1 MERERAEAAPQAGPE
16 RPAEPSLAPHALL
29 RLQAAA
35 GNRAVARMVAERR
48 MIARDGRSP
57 DDTAPV
63 DDIDR
68 AAGGR
73 ARSNWLHGR
82 QCEPYGPTRARIVQ
96 MDMLAEVQAA
106 VSVGLATEPALG
118 DVLAEW
124 RKYLNGV
131 GGLSTHDLTTN
142 PDDKIAQAFQRDNR
156 HEPAEDAIFRHA
168 WSRSSSW
175 LPRLASSSFAMLT
188 FDDLGVPQT
197 LRRPVPDY
205 DNNAFTVG
213 ANLAGGVGDGVTP
226 DSDFGPD
233 FRELGG
239 TITVTNEPI
248 AGQRLISRIFMSGD
262 FLWTIHD
269 AIDFC
274 PGNAGNT
281 LQESLTIPMSRL
293 EASGVAKDVG
303 LLVKF
308 TRHRADSPRE
318 FRNPAIDG

>member
-1 MERERAEAAPQAGPE
+1 VERTHSEPEATAGERIAPPTAVAAHP
-16 RPAEPSLAPHALL
+16 LL
-29 RLQAAA
+29 QLQRAA
-35 GNRAVARMVAERR
+35 GNRAVARMVSERA
-48 MIARDGRSP
+48 IARDGRAH

-73 ARSNWLHGR
+73 ARSHWLHGR

-96 MDMLAEVQAA
+96 TDMLVEVHAA
-106 VSVGLATEPALG
+106 VGAALATEPAVG

-124 RKYLNGV
+124 RKYLTGT
-131 GGLSTHDLTTN
+131 GGLSTHDLTTD
-142 PDDKIAQAFQRDNR
+142 PSDQIALAFQRDNR

-168 WSRSSSW
+168 WSSSASW
-175 LPRLASSSFAMLT
+175 LPRLASQSSVTLT
-188 FDDLGVPQT
+188 FDDLGVPQS

-205 DNNAFTVG
+205 DNNAFTVA

-239 TITVTNEPI
+239 TITVSNSPSS
-248 AGQRLISRIFMSGD
+248 GNRLWSRIFMTGD
-262 FLWTIHD
+262 FVWTVHD

-274 PGNAGNT
+274 PGNAGNG

-308 TRHRADSPRE
+308 PRHRVDSPRE

>member
-1 MERERAEAAPQAGPE
+1 MERERAEAAPEAGTE
-16 RPAEPSLAPHALL
+16 RLAAVAAAPHALL

-35 GNRAVARMVAERR
+35 GNRAVARRVAEQR

-57 DDTAPV
+57 ADTDPV

-73 ARSNWLHGR
+73 ARSHWIHGR
-82 QCEPYGPTRARIVQ
+82 QCEPYGPTRAAIVQ
-96 MDMLAEVQAA
+96 QDMLVEVQAA
-106 VSVGLATEPALG
+106 VGVALATDPAVG

-124 RKYLNGV
+124 RRYLNGT

-168 WSRSSSW
+168 WSRSASW
-175 LPRLASSSFAMLT
+175 LPRLATSSFATLT
-188 FDDLGVPQT
+188 FDDLGVPPA

-205 DNNAFTVG
+205 DNNAFTVA
-213 ANLAGGVGDGVTP
+213 ANLAGGIGDGVTP

-239 TITVTNEPI
+239 TITVTSQPI
-248 AGQRLISRIFMSGD
+248 SGNRLISRIFMSGD

-303 LLVKF
+303 LLVRF

-318 FRNPAIDG
+318 FRNPAVDG

>member
-1 MERERAEAAPQAGPE
+1 MEAAALVA
-16 RPAEPSLAPHALL
+16 RAPHALL
-29 RLQAAA
+29 RLQATA
-35 GNRAVARMVAERR
+35 GNRAVTQML
-48 MIARDGRSP
+48 ARDGRAP
-57 DDTAPV
+57 GDDAPV

-68 AAGGR
+68 RAGGR
-73 ARSNWLHGR
+73 ARSHWLHGR
-82 QCEPYGPTRARIVQ
+82 QCEPYGSTRAKIVQ
-96 MDMLAEVQAA
+96 ADMLVEVQAA
-106 VSVGLATEPALG
+106 VGVALATEPALG

-124 RKYLNGV
+124 RKYLNGT
-131 GGLSTHDLTTN
+131 GGRSTHDLTVD
-142 PDDKIAQAFQRDNR
+142 PSDRIAQAFQRDNR

-168 WSRSSSW
+168 WSRSSEW
-175 LPRLASSSFAMLT
+175 LPRLANTSIVTLT
-188 FDDLGVPQT
+188 FDDLGVPQA

-205 DNNAFTVG
+205 DNNAFTVA

-239 TITVTNEPI
+239 TITLTNQPI
-248 AGQRLISRIFMSGD
+248 SGSRLISRIFMSGD

-274 PGNAGNT
+274 PGNAGNG

-308 TRHRADSPRE
+308 TRHRTDSPRE